1 MYLVLRLKNAVKKIT
16 DANNSFTIEEEG
28 QEPKKINTSFTY
40 DIKSSVRAKIGISS
54 VDPRVLI
61 GKGVS
66 YNISLK
72 NAGGIKESAKTI
84 GDAVPDA
91 QGVKYTEDAYID
103 YNNMK
108 IVPEVQ
114 GDSVDFTKVAKDI
127 AEKKASDYKFNK
139 YKIDRKKLYQSLRLL
154 QNRLRMSLNL
164 LRSIFQS
171 RFI

>member
-1 MYLVLRLKNAVKKIT
+1 MRFLS
-16 DANNSFTIEEEG
+16 DSG
-28 QEPKKINTSFTY
+28 C
-40 DIKSSVRAKIGISS
+40 
-54 VDPRVLI
+54 
-61 GKGVS
+61 
-66 YNISLK
+66 
-72 NAGGIKESAKTI
+72 
-84 GDAVPDA
+84 
-91 QGVKYTEDAYID
+91 KYTEDAYID

-127 AEKKASDYKFNK
+127 AEKKLLIINS
-139 YKIDRKKLYQSLRLL
+139 ISIRLIVRSLYQSLRLL